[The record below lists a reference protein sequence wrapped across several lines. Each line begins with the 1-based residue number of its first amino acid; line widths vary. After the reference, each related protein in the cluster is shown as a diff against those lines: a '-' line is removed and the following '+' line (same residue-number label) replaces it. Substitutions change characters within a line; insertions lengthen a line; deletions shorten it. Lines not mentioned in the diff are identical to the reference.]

1 MAFFTENFLNA
12 RREELLRSVCRFQYQ
27 LNGSAWN
34 DGEINSKE
42 VDGDA
47 VVVFVNVPSSGA
59 ADTVTGVRV
68 YDQNDALA
76 GSQTVSLKRSSLNS
90 ALLRFTFPLTE
101 AE

>member
-27 LNGSAWN
+27 LNGSAWR

-101 AE
+101 E

>member
-27 LNGSAWN
+27 LNGSTWR

-101 AE
+101 SE